1 MPPPPSPPTASPA
14 PPGPNIQPSPPA
26 TASAAASAAGPSDG
40 AAQPPA
46 PAPAPGLP
54 IAETYGAVRASV
66 RARQL
71 ARFQACHRNFRP
83 SASAAPGAAPQPE
96 KKKLNTLLRSW
107 ILPHRCSI
115 EQPIVVQVLLL
126 DSTLDDVD
134 GVVFDVLGW
143 EQRDVVLGAT
153 LRGGT
158 HLRVVPRRQ
167 MPDETMKEL
176 RKLASANAEVQA
188 ESYEASSFVEAA
200 FDRGEP
206 RGLEDVALI
215 TGGPFKA
222 MACNL
227 VRPSL
232 LVPSNQRP
240 RPSYAQR
247 LALGQE
253 MKAVL
258 MEQLSWGLEPNGKKS
273 GKMKRV
279 FTLAA
284 MDIKASANLLGHDV
298 ASRHRLDIRGK
309 PSAIAM
315 RQVIEL
321 MRGPSTKLPYWRSG
335 TKHGGTVA
343 VLRELEGWLGGMA
356 VDARAGKQPFPARA
370 DRRVDPTPLPY

>member
-1 MPPPPSPPTASPA
+1 MLEFQLKCFQAANPGFKKRSGPPDPA
-14 PPGPNIQPSPPA
+14 P
-26 TASAAASAAGPSDG
+26 SAKP
-40 AAQPPA
+40 
-46 PAPAPGLP
+46 
-54 IAETYGAVRASV
+54 
-66 RARQL
+66 
-71 ARFQACHRNFRP
+71 
-83 SASAAPGAAPQPE
+83 
-96 KKKLNTLLRSW
+96 KKQRTLLSAW
-107 ILPHRCSI
+107 ILPHRCSTASST
-115 EQPIVVQVLLL
+115 IVAQVRVLDRTLDRA
-126 DSTLDDVD
+126 DST
-134 GVVFDVLGW
+134 VFDVLGW
-143 EQRDVVLGAT
+143 QGRDVVLGAS
-153 LRGGT
+153 LGGGT
-158 HLRVVPRRQ
+158 HLRVVPRSQ
-167 MPDETMKEL
+167 MPDVTMKAL
-176 RKLASANAEVQA
+176 RKLASANAEVLA

-215 TGGPFKA
+215 TDGPFKA

-356 VDARAGKQPFPARA
+356 VDARAGKQPFPAPT
-370 DRRVDPTPLPY
+370 DRVDRCRTNGSLVA

>member
-1 MPPPPSPPTASPA
+1 MLAFQLACFQAANPSFKKRSGPLDPA
-14 PPGPNIQPSPPA
+14 PSA
-26 TASAAASAAGPSDG
+26 TP
-40 AAQPPA
+40 
-46 PAPAPGLP
+46 
-54 IAETYGAVRASV
+54 
-66 RARQL
+66 
-71 ARFQACHRNFRP
+71 
-83 SASAAPGAAPQPE
+83 
-96 KKKLNTLLRSW
+96 KKQRTLLSAW
-107 ILPHRCSI
+107 ILPHQCSTSASST
-115 EQPIVVQVLLL
+115 IVAQVRVLDRTLDRA
-126 DSTLDDVD
+126 DST
-134 GVVFDVLGW
+134 VFDVLGW
-143 EQRDVVLGAT
+143 QGRDVVLGAS
-153 LRGGT
+153 LGGGT
-158 HLRVVPRRQ
+158 HLRVVPRSQ
-167 MPDETMKEL
+167 MPHDTMKAL
-176 RKLASANAEVQA
+176 HKLAAANAEVLA

-215 TGGPFKA
+215 TDGPFKA
-222 MACNL
+222 MACNP

-232 LVPSNQRP
+232 LEPPAAGLR
-240 RPSYAQR
+240 SYAQR

-258 MEQLSWGLEPNGKKS
+258 MEQLSWGLEPNGKK
-273 GKMKRV
+273 KKRV

-335 TKHGGTVA
+335 TKHVGTVA

-356 VDARAGKQPFPARA
+356 VDARAGKQPFPAPA
-370 DRRVDPTPLPY
+370 DRVDRCRTHGSLVA